1 MDVFPSVTVP
11 CHTAKT
17 TTSVLI
23 ADDHLLVRVGITA
36 LLQQLDE
43 FTICGEAS
51 NGAEAITQI
60 EMLNPDIV
68 LMDVLMPGMTGLSA
82 VQHIKQYT
90 THATLKIVMLS
101 SVEAPETVIAA
112 LNMGVD
118 GYLLKDCLLAELEQA
133 LYTVK
138 QGQRYLS
145 PKIADLSTQLHAEKE
160 SAHFVLTSQQQK
172 VLTAIAQGLS
182 AKQIA
187 KNLEISPKTV
197 EFHRNKIAQK
207 LGCRDLAGLVKA
219 AVKMGLVSI

>member
-1 MDVFPSVTVP
+1 MHVSPSVTAP
-11 CHTAKT
+11 CLTNT
-17 TTSVLI
+17 TTTVLI

-36 LLQQLDE
+36 LLQQLDD

-51 NGAEAITQI
+51 NGEEAIRQI
-60 EMLNPDIV
+60 ETLNPDIV

-82 VQHIKQYT
+82 VQHLKQRT
-90 THATLKIVMLS
+90 AHPTLKIVMLS
-101 SVEAPETVIAA
+101 SVETPETVLSA

-133 LYTVK
+133 LNTVQ

-145 PKIADLSTQLHAEKE
+145 PKIADIATKLAPAQ
-160 SAHFVLTSQQQK
+160 VILTPQQQK

-187 KNLEISPKTV
+187 KNLAISPKTV

-207 LGCRDLAGLVKA
+207 VGCRDLAGLVKA
-219 AVKMGLVSI
+219 AMKMGLVSI